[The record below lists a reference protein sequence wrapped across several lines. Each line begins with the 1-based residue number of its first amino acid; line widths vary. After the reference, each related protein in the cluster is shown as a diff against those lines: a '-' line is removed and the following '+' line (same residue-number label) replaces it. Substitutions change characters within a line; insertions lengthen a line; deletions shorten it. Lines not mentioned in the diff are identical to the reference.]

1 MCSGVL
7 FLVYLNLYVGRPTN
21 RSARLRIAARKKNR
35 PKLLE
40 LVSEN
45 DEQNDDALS
54 LF

>member
-40 LVSEN
+40 LVSVN
-45 DEQNDDALS
+45 DGRIDDALS